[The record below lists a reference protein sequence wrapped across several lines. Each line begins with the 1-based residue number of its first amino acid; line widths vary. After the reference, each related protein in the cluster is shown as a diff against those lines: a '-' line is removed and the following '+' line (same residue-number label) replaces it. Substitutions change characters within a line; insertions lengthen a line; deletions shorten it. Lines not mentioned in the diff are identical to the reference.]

1 MPHPVCAQHTSA
13 MASSSATPPLTA
25 SGFCTIFLFPGLASW
40 LLPLT
45 VHPYTFFPSSLLSS
59 LRGPGW

>member
-13 MASSSATPPLTA
+13 MASSSGTPPLTA
-25 SGFCTIFLFPGLASW
+25 SGFCTIFLFPGPASW

-45 VHPYTFFPSSLLSS
+45 LSILILFSPHPCSPH
-59 LRGPGW
+59 